1 MPSLR
6 LPACLLAGLV
16 FLSAAAQ
23 ARAPLVLLTD
33 FGTQDGAVSAMKGV
47 AYGVSQDLLISD
59 LSHENPSIFAGAYRL
74 YQAEQFWPVD
84 TVFVAVVDPG
94 VGTQRLSIAL
104 KTRTGHYFVGPNNGL
119 LSLVAERDGIEALRR
134 IDERVNRRPGSEESH
149 TFHGRDV
156 FAYTGARLAAG
167 VISFEQVGP
176 ALSPQALISIPY
188 RKPRR
193 TGDTV
198 SGIIPVL
205 DVQFGNVWTNIPK
218 SLFDQLHVALGAPLH
233 VRIYHGDQL
242 VDDSQAPYQRTFG
255 DVPVGKPLV
264 YINSL
269 LNLAVALN
277 LKSYAATHK
286 IDSGPDWTIE
296 IGKAAP
302 EDEVMHDL
310 VLRNGTVYD
319 GSGKSPYA
327 GEVAIDADR
336 ITYVGPPRKLAARTE
351 IDVKGQ
357 AIAPGFINM
366 LAHPEESLFA
376 DGRALSDLQQGVTLE
391 VMGEFSMGPL
401 NQKMAQLAV
410 QRQDD
415 IKYPVTWSRLGEYL
429 ETLERRGISPN
440 VASFVGASTVRT
452 FVLGEADVQPS
463 PSQLEQMRALVQRA
477 MEDGALGL
485 TTMLIY
491 APASYAKTPEL
502 IALARESARCGG
514 MYTVHMRSEG
524 DRIESALQE
533 TIDIADAS
541 GAPAEIYHLKV
552 AGKDNWGKL
561 DRVIAMI
568 EKARAAGVRISADMY
583 TYTAGATGLDAA
595 MPLWVQDG
603 GLEAWIARLK
613 DPAVRARVI
622 AEMRDPHPAAWENL
636 LGAAGADGTVLLAFK
651 NPKLKPL
658 TGKSLA
664 EVAKMRGVSPQDA
677 AIDLVIEDGSRV
689 GIAYF
694 LMNEDNVRRQVAL
707 PWISFGSDESGD
719 APEGVFLLSAAHPR
733 AYGNFARVFAQYVRK
748 DHALSIEEAVR
759 KLTSLPADNLSL
771 PDRGRL
777 KGGAFADIVVFDPGT
792 IQDHATY
799 AKPHQLS
806 SGVSYVIVN
815 GKWAIK
821 DGNPT
826 AAASGRVVRGRA
838 WTGAAAQGGCRS
850 AANDWTWSK

>member
-1 MPSLR
+1 
-6 LPACLLAGLV
+6 LLQLFRARSFA
-16 FLSAAAQ
+16 FL
-23 ARAPLVLLTD
+23 
-33 FGTQDGAVSAMKGV
+33 GV
-47 AYGVSQDLLISD
+47 A
-59 LSHENPSIFAGAYRL
+59 
-74 YQAEQFWPVD
+74 
-84 TVFVAVVDPG
+84 
-94 VGTQRLSIAL
+94 
-104 KTRTGHYFVGPNNGL
+104 
-119 LSLVAERDGIEALRR
+119 
-134 IDERVNRRPGSEESH
+134 
-149 TFHGRDV
+149 
-156 FAYTGARLAAG
+156 LAA
-167 VISFEQVGP
+167 VP
-176 ALSPQALISIPY
+176 AA
-188 RKPRR
+188 
-193 TGDTV
+193 
-198 SGIIPVL
+198 
-205 DVQFGNVWTNIPK
+205 
-218 SLFDQLHVALGAPLH
+218 ALGAPAETAALH
-233 VRIYHGDQL
+233 DI
-242 VDDSQAPYQRTFG
+242 
-255 DVPVGKPLV
+255 
-264 YINSL
+264 
-269 LNLAVALN
+269 
-277 LKSYAATHK
+277 
-286 IDSGPDWTIE
+286 
-296 IGKAAP
+296 
-302 EDEVMHDL
+302 
-310 VLRNGTVYD
+310 VLRNGTIYD
-319 GSGKSPYA
+319 GSGKSPYP

-336 ITYVGPPRKLAARTE
+336 ITYVGPPRKLSARTE

-401 NQKMAQLAV
+401 NQQMTQLAV

-415 IKYPVTWSRLGEYL
+415 IKYPVTWSTLGGYL

-452 FVLGEADVQPS
+452 FVLGEADVQPT
-463 PSQLEQMRALVQRA
+463 PAQLEQMRALVHRA

-502 IALARESARCGG
+502 IALTRESARCGG
-514 MYTVHMRSEG
+514 IYTVHMRSEG
-524 DRIESALQE
+524 DRIEPALQE
-533 TIDIADAS
+533 TIDIARAS
-541 GAPAEIYHLKV
+541 GAPAEIYHLKI
-552 AGKDNWGKL
+552 AGKDNWSKL
-561 DRVIAMI
+561 DRVIATI
-568 EKARAAGVRISADMY
+568 DKARAAGVRISADMY

-603 GLEAWIARLK
+603 GLETWIARLK
-613 DPAVRARVI
+613 DPAIRARVI
-622 AEMRDPHPAAWENL
+622 AEMNDPHPAAWENL
-636 LGAAGADGTVLLAFK
+636 LGAAGADGTLLLAFK

-694 LMNEDNVRRQVAL
+694 LMNEDNIRRQVAL
-707 PWISFGSDESGD
+707 PWVSFGSDEAGD

-748 DHALSIEEAVR
+748 DHALSIEDAVR

-777 KGGAFADIVVFDPGT
+777 KSGAFADIVVFDPST

-799 AKPHQLS
+799 EKPHQLS

-821 DGNPT
+821 DGIPT
-826 AAASGRVVRGRA
+826 AAATGRVVRGRA
-838 WTGAAAQGGCRS
+838 WTGAAQGGCRS
-850 AANDWTWSK
+850 SAQDWTWSK